1 MGTSVWTQSRLH
13 TKQPDPNASQLY
25 SRPAAVTE
33 KVSEADAFIKSRALL
48 IEHDRLLVFK
58 AKLHPAYRKVVLT
71 VEALRLFCVMSVFI
85 FKGDSILLMLVRYNR
100 LSSEEFWN
108 LQNFA
113 EANLSKA
120 NKIDVKITEV

>member
-1 MGTSVWTQSRLH
+1 M
-13 TKQPDPNASQLY
+13 TK
-25 SRPAAVTE
+25 
-33 KVSEADAFIKSRALL
+33 KVSQAAGAFIKSRALL

-58 AKLHPAYRKVVLT
+58 AKLHPAYRKVVLA
-71 VEALRLFCVMSVFI
+71 VEALRLMSVFI
-85 FKGDSILLMLVRYNR
+85 FKGDSTSSLAQLMLVRYNL

-120 NKIDVKITEV
+120 NKIDFKITEV

>member
-1 MGTSVWTQSRLH
+1 M
-13 TKQPDPNASQLY
+13 TK
-25 SRPAAVTE
+25 
-33 KVSEADAFIKSRALL
+33 KVSQAAGAFIKSRVLL

-58 AKLHPAYRKVVLT
+58 AKLHPAYRKVVLA

-85 FKGDSILLMLVRYNR
+85 FKGDSMSLLAQLMLVRYNL

-120 NKIDVKITEV
+120 NKIDFKITEV

>member
-1 MGTSVWTQSRLH
+1 M
-13 TKQPDPNASQLY
+13 TK
-25 SRPAAVTE
+25 
-33 KVSEADAFIKSRALL
+33 KVSQAAGAFIKSRALL

-58 AKLHPAYRKVVLT
+58 AKLHPAYRKVVLA
-71 VEALRLFCVMSVFI
+71 VEALRLLCVMSVFI
-85 FKGDSILLMLVRYNR
+85 FKGDSMSSLAQLMLVRYNL

-120 NKIDVKITEV
+120 NKIDFKITEV